1 MFKNMRKQQGAGKM
15 GLLFILAVLGSGVWL
30 GLKVVPLYVNNAKVA
45 NALENMKVQPDA
57 AKKNNAELQSDLT
70 KRLGVEGIERINR
83 ETFKEYVTV
92 ERTSTGYNMTV
103 AYDDLVKITND
114 FYVMVRFKKSISV
127 P

>member
-15 GLLFILAVLGSGVWL
+15 GLLFILAVLGGGVWL
-30 GLKVVPLYVNNAKVA
+30 GMKVAPLYVNNAKVA
-45 NALENMKVQPDA
+45 NALENMKVQPEA
-57 AKKNNAELQSDLT
+57 AKKNNAELQSDLV
-70 KRLGVEGIERINR
+70 KRLNVDGIERINR
-83 ETFKEYVTV
+83 ENFKDYVTV

-103 AYDDLVKITND
+103 AYDDLVKVTGD

>member
-1 MFKNMRKQQGAGKM
+1 MFKNMRKQQGGLSM
-15 GLLFILAVLGSGVWL
+15 GLLFILAVLGCGVWL
-30 GLKVVPLYVNNAKVA
+30 ALKVVPLYVNNAKVA
-45 NALENMKVQPDA
+45 NAMENMKVQPGAD
-57 AKKNNAELQSDLT
+57 KKNNAELQSDLT

-92 ERTSTGYNMTV
+92 ERTATGYNMTI

>member
-15 GLLFILAVLGSGVWL
+15 GLLFILAVLGCGVWL
-30 GLKVVPLYVNNAKVA
+30 ALKVVPLYVNNAKVA
-45 NALENMKVQPDA
+45 NALENMKVQPGAD
-57 AKKNNAELQSDLT
+57 KKNNAELQSDLT
-70 KRLGVEGIERINR
+70 KRLGVEGIERITR
-83 ETFKEYVTV
+83 ETFKDYVTV
-92 ERTSTGYNMTV
+92 ERTATGYNMTV

>member
-15 GLLFILAVLGSGVWL
+15 GLLFILAVLGGGVWL
-30 GLKVVPLYVNNAKVA
+30 ALKVVPLYVNNAKVA
-45 NALENMKVQPDA
+45 NALENMKVQPGAD
-57 AKKNNAELQSDLT
+57 KKNNAELQSDLT
-70 KRLGVEGIERINR
+70 KRLGVEGIERITR
-83 ETFKEYVTV
+83 ETFKDYVTV
-92 ERTSTGYNMTV
+92 ERTATGYNMTI